1 MATKWKFKVEIRS
14 TSFGNASEVPKSLVK
29 LVNQF
34 HAVIKGKNGE
44 IVFTGEPRKR
54 KSALIKTVNN
64 LFPGVVIV
72 DKTQSKK

>member
-1 MATKWKFKVEIRS
+1 MATQWKFKVE
-14 TSFGNASEVPKSLVK
+14 VKKSVAPT
-29 LVNQF
+29 VEF
-34 HAVIKGKNGE
+34 TYEYHAVIKSRNGE

-54 KSALIKTVNN
+54 KSALIKTINN